1 VAKEVPVKSALTKIA
16 LAVPLSLMACAGIKT
31 NNDMGAAGAPVLGGG
46 GTTGSGAAGILGTGP
61 GAAGALGTGSGG
73 MGAAGMHVEA
83 NCGLQT
89 FDLVRK
95 PADVLF
101 VLDRSASMQDAPSGA
116 TATTSKWDL
125 TVPAIAQ
132 VITDTSTALSWGLK
146 SFPEGEGAE
155 CVATS
160 VTPKIDV
167 PVAANNAVAVNA
179 AIGLT
184 MPLGNGTPTG
194 DAIKQA
200 VDYLKMLPSDHARY
214 ILLATDGEPSC
225 PKPSDA
231 ARTYAVQAITDAAAA
246 GFHTFVVGVATTK
259 SSATTVLNA
268 MAIAGLEPRPDLN
281 PAATRFFLANTKDEL
296 VTSLKVIT
304 GQIPNCLFPLSKTP
318 PVPENIAVKVSGTKA
333 PRDPSH
339 QDGWDYTGPDFSAV
353 AVYGS
358 WCQMIQTSAA
368 DMVQIIYGCKDVV
381 IP

>member
-1 VAKEVPVKSALTKIA
+1 VKSTPESIA
-16 LAVPLSLMACAGIKT
+16 IATALSLSLALSACAGIKADAPGT
-31 NNDMGAAGAPVLGGG
+31 GSAGATPAAAAGTTGGGTGTG
-46 GTTGSGAAGILGTGP
+46 GTTGTGSAGTAASSSGAAGHREI
-61 GAAGALGTGSGG
+61 
-73 MGAAGMHVEA
+73 

-95 PADVLF
+95 PADVLL
-101 VLDRSASMQDAPSGA
+101 VLDRSASMKDPPSGA
-116 TATTSKWDL
+116 TASTTKWDL
-125 TVPAIAQ
+125 TVPAITE
-132 VITDTSTALSWGLK
+132 VIAGTSTALSWGMK

-155 CVATS
+155 CVAGS

-167 PVAANNAVAVNA
+167 PIAPANATAVNA
-179 AIGLT
+179 AVNATLAD
-184 MPLGNGTPTG
+184 GNGTPTG

-200 VDYLKMLPSDHARY
+200 VAYLKMLPNDHARY

-225 PKPSDA
+225 PKPTDT
-231 ARTYAVQAITDAAAA
+231 ARMYAVQSITEAAAA

-259 SSATTVLNA
+259 ATATTVLNQ
-268 MAIAGLEPRPDLN
+268 MAIAGLEPRGDLN
-281 PAATRFFLANTKDEL
+281 PAATRFFLANTKEEL

-304 GQIPNCLFPLSKTP
+304 GQIPNCLFPLATTP

-339 QDGWDYTGPDFSAV
+339 TDGWDYTGPDFSAV

-368 DMVQIIYGCKDVV
+368 DMVQIVYGCKDIV